1 LRYAWTGTVP
11 AAEARG
17 AVAAIFDGKASGFAY
32 RADAK
37 AEGFAAIGVEGKRR
51 IVSGLDELAAEGED
65 RRGAARLEAEPG
77 AAVGAE

>member
-1 LRYAWTGTVP
+1 MRYACTGTVP

-17 AVAAIFDGKASGFAY
+17 AVAIIFDGKASGFAY

-37 AEGFAAIGVEGKRR
+37 AEGFATIRFEGERW
-51 IVSGLDELAAEGED
+51 IMSSVDELAAEGED
-65 RRGAARLEAEPG
+65 RRGAARLQAEPG